1 MNTAPL
7 QVSHSGMKQLRPIPS
22 QMTLAPTLAQR
33 VNQLRDFR
41 NMTVK
46 DVARAARFTVKRVE
60 DIESGIETWLS
71 SSDRQLLAR
80 ALSVD
85 PALLQEV
92 EERVIAGHQVRES
105 HMFNQATN
113 RQLCESILDGLR
125 ELECPDCGGTLK
137 CSIQEGIDIEGRPIL
152 FPKAFCMKCPFTLR

>member
-1 MNTAPL
+1 
-7 QVSHSGMKQLRPIPS
+7 MKQLRPIPS

-85 PALLQEV
+85 PALLHDV
-92 EERVIAGHQVRES
+92 EERMIAGHQVRES
-105 HMFNQATN
+105 HMLNRATN
-113 RQLCESILDGLR
+113 RQLSESILDGYK
-125 ELECPDCGGTLK
+125 ELECPDCGGILK
-137 CSIQEGIDIEGRPIL
+137 CSIQEGIDIEGRPIF
-152 FPKAFCMKCPFTLR
+152 FPKAFCLKCPFTLR